1 MLDNLATSET
11 RYPVS
16 PARTL
21 RDACR
26 KTGHD
31 DGGKRCPTCPLKDL
45 CESEERWLV
54 ELASRAR
61 CV

>member
-1 MLDNLATSET
+1 MHDNLAMPEGG
-11 RYPVS
+11 YPVS

-31 DGGKRCPTCPLKDL
+31 DSGKRCPACPLKDL

-54 ELASRAR
+54 ELASLAR